1 MNILFVTGI
10 FPPEIGGPAS
20 YIPRLGSKIAERHNV
35 VVITLGDSNEGDEQY
50 PFKVLRVPKS
60 GSKWIRR
67 LRTVKRICA
76 AAQDVDVVLANGLFF
91 ETALALPG
99 KVPAV
104 AKVVG
109 DTVWERA
116 RNCGETE
123 LNLDKFQ
130 EDQGL
135 LRLRALHYLQS
146 RFMQTFSKVFTPS
159 AYLKEV
165 VINWGVPDERL
176 SVIPNAVQIP
186 SSNRQSPEVDLVC
199 VARLVPWK
207 GIFEL
212 VRLAVDQG
220 WSLALIGDG
229 PLKNDLDA
237 FLKKQPNSKVEIR
250 GTVPMGQVANEIQ
263 RGRVFVLNSSYEGLP
278 HVVLEAQAAG
288 VPVVATRA
296 GGTPEC
302 VEDGVTG
309 YLVDVGNTNQL
320 CSAIASLLGD
330 RVRRHKIADAALNG
344 IRSRSSFDRMVVK
357 TEKLLTEAA
366 GY

>member
-1 MNILFVTGI
+1 M
-10 FPPEIGGPAS
+10 
-20 YIPRLGSKIAERHNV
+20 
-35 VVITLGDSNEGDEQY
+35 
-50 PFKVLRVPKS
+50 
-60 GSKWIRR
+60 
-67 LRTVKRICA
+67 
-76 AAQDVDVVLANGLFF
+76 LANGLFF

-165 VINWGVPDERL
+165 VINWGVPDKRL

-278 HVVLEAQAAG
+278 HVV
-288 VPVVATRA
+288 
-296 GGTPEC
+296 
-302 VEDGVTG
+302 
-309 YLVDVGNTNQL
+309 
-320 CSAIASLLGD
+320 
-330 RVRRHKIADAALNG
+330 
-344 IRSRSSFDRMVVK
+344 
-357 TEKLLTEAA
+357 
-366 GY
+366 

>member
-1 MNILFVTGI
+1 M
-10 FPPEIGGPAS
+10 
-20 YIPRLGSKIAERHNV
+20 
-35 VVITLGDSNEGDEQY
+35 
-50 PFKVLRVPKS
+50 
-60 GSKWIRR
+60 
-67 LRTVKRICA
+67 
-76 AAQDVDVVLANGLFF
+76 
-91 ETALALPG
+91 
-99 KVPAV
+99 
-104 AKVVG
+104 
-109 DTVWERA
+109 
-116 RNCGETE
+116 
-123 LNLDKFQ
+123 DKFQ

-146 RFMQTFSKVFTPS
+146 RFMQKYSKVFTPS

-186 SSNRQSPEVDLVC
+186 SSNSQSPEVDLVC

-302 VEDGVTG
+302 VEHGVTG

-344 IRSRSSFDRMVVK
+344 IRSRSSFDRMVAQ
-357 TEKLLTEAA
+357 TEKLLMEAA
-366 GY
+366 DY